1 MATTAYS
8 MLMDIDAK
16 STVPVLRI
24 TFAFLSSATL
34 LSLFAVLTYIKA
46 GTPDQTYI
54 AAMSTIINAVAA
66 YHYYEITKVRKEGS
80 ITLTSEW
87 SVEALRHSDW
97 AVTMPL
103 LVLKLYAL
111 INNPEH
117 DLLLQSVDVS
127 ALCATIM
134 VLLGAWVRLGLDEMA
149 PKDEM
154 AGRQDLKWVDII
166 IGTMFYLI
174 SFALLIVLIIDLCLA
189 YNGVDNTAVVY
200 SFFLVWPC
208 YGITHLAACLF
219 RACSNQRAPR
229 ENYYPKNLSLT
240 KDVIYAALDIFSKAV
255 FAWYTSSMAF
265 NKSVLSG

>member
-8 MLMDIDAK
+8 RLTDIDEK
-16 STVPVLRI
+16 STVLVLRI
-24 TFAFLSSATL
+24 TFAFLSAATL
-34 LSLFAVLTYIKA
+34 LSLVAVLTYVKA

-54 AAMSTIINAVAA
+54 AAMSAIINAVAA
-66 YHYYEITKVRKEGS
+66 YHYYEIIKVRKDSS
-80 ITLTSEW
+80 ITLASEW
-87 SVEALRHSDW
+87 TVEALRHSDW

-117 DLLLQSVDVS
+117 DLILQSVDAS

-154 AGRQDLKWVDII
+154 AGRQGLKLADVIT
-166 IGTMFYLI
+166 GTVAYLV
-174 SFALLIVLIIDLCLA
+174 SFALLILLIIDLCQA
-189 YNGVDNTAVVY
+189 YGGVDTTAIVY

-208 YGITHLAACLF
+208 YGLTHLAACLF
-219 RACSNQRAPR
+219 RACTNERAPS
-229 ENYYPKNLSLT
+229 ENSYPKNLSLI

-255 FAWYTSSMAF
+255 FAWYTSSVAF
-265 NKSVLSG
+265 NKSVLGG

>member
-1 MATTAYS
+1 MATAAYS
-8 MLMDIDAK
+8 RLMDIDEK

-66 YHYYEITKVRKEGS
+66 YHYYEITKVRKDSG
-80 ITLTSEW
+80 ITFTSEW
-87 SVEALRHSDW
+87 SIETLRHSDW

-117 DLLLQSVDVS
+117 DLWLQSVDAS

-149 PKDEM
+149 PMDVLARRTK
-154 AGRQDLKWVDII
+154 LKYIDIFT
-166 IGTMFYLI
+166 GSVAYLV
-174 SFALLIVLIIDLCLA
+174 SFGLLIFLIVDLCQA
-189 YNGVDNTAVVY
+189 YGGVDNTAVVY

-208 YGITHLAACLF
+208 YGITHFAACLL
-219 RACSNQRAPR
+219 RACSKERAPS
-229 ENYYPKNLSLT
+229 EDYYPKNLSLT

-265 NKSVLSG
+265 NKSVLGG